1 MPVSSDNGRRR
12 IVVTGIGA
20 VTSLGNTFEETWEG
34 LIAGRSGAGPIT
46 QFDTTGYP
54 VHFACEVQGLE
65 VTDYVDY
72 KASRRMDRFT
82 HLALAAARQA
92 ETDSGLEIAPIA
104 DRVGAAVA
112 TGIGGLKSFEQCV
125 NQLNERGPDRVNP
138 FSIVQI
144 IPNLAAGWVS
154 IELGTRGPLLSQCTA
169 CAASNMAI
177 GDGMDAIRLGR
188 ADVMICGGT
197 EAPVTSVSI
206 AGFGAMR
213 AISRRNDDPE
223 RASRP
228 FDGERDGFV
237 MGEAAGMVV
246 IEELEHAKARGAK
259 IYAELLGYGVSSDAN
274 HVSDPDPTGENPAR
288 ALTMAFADA
297 GIEPEEV
304 GYVNAHGTSTPS
316 GDTGETRVLKV
327 ALGEDKAYRTPIS
340 STKGA
345 TGHCLGA
352 AGAVEAIFTILA
364 LERGILP
371 PTINQTTPD
380 PTCDLDY
387 IPNEAR
393 HEQVEVGVSNSF
405 GFGGHN
411 ACLVFRRWHG
421 ETLRRTPRAASV
433 PDLPVAAAASARRAA
448 LAWPVAGA
456 SVERSFDS
464 GHEGSLP
471 PGDSRR
477 AQRPSARNTSRLGQ
491 PQLQEERVAPDAA
504 QLGDPLAPADDAKPG
519 PLVERDAG
527 GILREHARLDRPDP
541 RL

>member
-1 MPVSSDNGRRR
+1 MVSP
-12 IVVTGIGA
+12 
-20 VTSLGNTFEETWEG
+20 LGNTVDDTWSA
-34 LIAGRSGAGPIT
+34 LVAGRSGAGPIT

-54 VHFACEVQGLE
+54 VDFACEVKDLD
-65 VTDYVDY
+65 VTDYVEY

-92 ETDSGLEIAPIA
+92 ETDSGLRISEIAE
-104 DRVGAAVA
+104 RVGAAVA
-112 TGIGGLKSFEQCV
+112 TGIGGLKSFEACV
-125 NQLNERGPDRVNP
+125 DQLRERGPDRVNP

-154 IELGTRGPLLSQCTA
+154 IELGTKGPLLSECAA

-177 GDGMDAIRLGR
+177 GDGLDAIRLGR

-197 EAPVTSVSI
+197 EAPVTQVGI

-237 MGEAAGMVV
+237 MGEASAMVV
-246 IEELEHAKARGAK
+246 IEDLEHARARGAK
-259 IYAELLGYGVSSDAN
+259 IYAELLGYGVSSDAT
-274 HVSDPDPTGENPAR
+274 HVSDPDPTGASPAR
-288 ALTMAFADA
+288 ALRMAFADA
-297 GIEPEEV
+297 GIDPSEV
-304 GYVNAHGTSTPS
+304 GYVNAHGTSTPV
-316 GDTGETRVLKV
+316 GDSAETRVLKV
-327 ALGEDKAYRTPIS
+327 ALGEEKAYRTPVS

-352 AGAVEAIFTILA
+352 AGAVEAAFTILA
-364 LERGILP
+364 LERGVLP

-380 PTCDLDY
+380 PECDLDY

-393 HEQVEVGVSNSF
+393 HEQVEIGVSNSF

-421 ETLRRTPRAASV
+421 
-433 PDLPVAAAASARRAA
+433 D
-448 LAWPVAGA
+448 
-456 SVERSFDS
+456 
-464 GHEGSLP
+464 
-471 PGDSRR
+471 
-477 AQRPSARNTSRLGQ
+477 
-491 PQLQEERVAPDAA
+491 
-504 QLGDPLAPADDAKPG
+504 
-519 PLVERDAG
+519 
-527 GILREHARLDRPDP
+527 
-541 RL
+541 